1 MNDLKLE
8 FWGDMQK
15 TFFVENTALAML
27 SNSQLE
33 GLISTDGRKAHRPII
48 SMPHVGT
55 YTPYT
60 DITFNRKTASKQ
72 TLEVDT
78 FSYAAEEIDI
88 TDKNQTRFPL
98 TEGAAAIQM
107 KVHNNKIEQ
116 AVMSKITGAFN
127 IVEGAGATSLTID
140 TTNVLDVLEEGD
152 TKLGGVDAPFEDR
165 IAVFGPH
172 VIATMRKVKMQRE
185 TGLGD
190 TVMANGVIG
199 PFSGYQIIQS
209 NNLPYSAILTMDTN
223 PTATDTV
230 TFAGVTFQFVV
241 ALIDVTSVNYVAVK
255 IGVDVATSRLALKN
269 AIEGNAA
276 TKDVTWAEAT
286 GSVAI
291 VNRFTLNEKRSI
303 TITSAQSMV
312 IAGFGD
318 IVLSETFTAATNV
331 FSAQEQLAV
340 IGNKG
345 IIDFVLQ
352 IQEIDTTKKEKG
364 FADLIKSLVGY
375 GVRMFDDGA
384 RVAVKVRVN
393 ASAWK

>member
-1 MNDLKLE
+1 MDDLKLE

-55 YTPYT
+55 YTPYQ
-60 DITFNRKTASKQ
+60 DITFNRKTAAKQ

-78 FSYAAEEIDI
+78 FSYAAEEIDV
-88 TDKNQTRFPL
+88 TDKNQTRYPL
-98 TEGAAAIQM
+98 TEGAAATQM

-116 AVMSKITGAFN
+116 AVMSKITGAFSV
-127 IVEGAGATSLTID
+127 IEGAGATTLTID
-140 TTNVLDVLEEGD
+140 TTNAFDIFEQGD
-152 TKLGGVDAPFEDR
+152 TTLGGVDAPFEDR

-172 VIATMRKVKMQRE
+172 TISTMRRVKMQRE
-185 TGLGD
+185 TALGD
-190 TVMANGVIG
+190 TVMANGSIG
-199 PFSGYQIIQS
+199 PFLGYTIIQS
-209 NNLPYSAILTMDTN
+209 NNLPYSATLTMDTIA
-223 PTATDTV
+223 TALDTV
-230 TFAGVTFQFVV
+230 TITGVVFQFVT
-241 ALIDVTSVNYVAVK
+241 ALVDVTSVNYIAVLVGANVA
-255 IGVDVATSRLALKN
+255 ASRLNLKH
-269 AIEGNAA
+269 AIENDTASKG
-276 TKDVTWAEAT
+276 TGWAEAT
-286 GSVAI
+286 GSVAL

-303 TITSAQSMV
+303 TIGNAQDMLLV
-312 IAGFGD
+312 GFGD

-331 FSAQEQLAV
+331 FSAQEQLAI

-345 IIDFVLQ
+345 MIDFVLQ

-375 GVRMFDDGA
+375 GVKMFDDGA
-384 RVAVKVRVN
+384 RVAVKVRIN